1 MNITIIPSKYYDFNM
16 TNQLMKK
23 MAVGSKKVICCG
35 NVVSKKVKVVV
46 ILNQ

>member
-1 MNITIIPSKYYDFNM
+1 MNITIIPSIYYDFKIP
-16 TNQLMKK
+16 NQLIKK